1 MGGGG
6 RGPGAAGSG
15 GWGPMPAGDRWTRRS
30 RRAQGGGAGRL
41 RHPTHD
47 AGWCHPRSGG
57 IPCSPPDPITT
68 PPDPITT
75 PHDAV
80 RSLHVASCPSND
92 SRLLAAPPLSLPPL
106 AAPLAGLPRPANNA
120 ANQCGKAI
128 RTRHKDGE
136 EGLPTSLR
144 PPTWCALASPP
155 PHRPPPSLPGLR
167 LPRLQLPAL
176 KPSLARIACGGGGVL
191 GEARRVPWADPPR
204 RPLAR
209 ASTPSA
215 CCSPR

>member
-1 MGGGG
+1 
-6 RGPGAAGSG
+6 
-15 GWGPMPAGDRWTRRS
+15 MPAGDRWTRRS

-80 RSLHVASCPSND
+80 RSLHVASCPSNE

-155 PHRPPPSLPGLR
+155 PHRRPPPLHSPACDCPACSSPRSSLPLLGLR
-167 LPRLQLPAL
+167 VE
-176 KPSLARIACGGGGVL
+176 GGCWVGRGGCH
-191 GEARRVPWADPPR
+191 GQT
-204 RPLAR
+204 PLAAPWLEPQPPPLAAPPAR
-209 ASTPSA
+209 GG
-215 CCSPR
+215 R